1 MAMPGVI
8 AVVHADD
15 LPQPVARFG
24 VSHKD
29 RPVIATETVNY
40 HGEPVVAVVAETEDE
55 ARAAANAVV
64 IHYTEVNGVYG
75 LDAALADDARLVQ
88 DPSVRPGD
96 DLNSTNVLEQV
107 EYAWGDVDSEGASSH
122 TIIEDTYT
130 FPMVTHFPIEP
141 GGIVPLYQ
149 PMTAVLRFTRRS
161 STPTCSSG
169 RSPMCGR
176 FHCRASGS

>member
-1 MAMPGVI
+1 MAFATVPVGCAAIDAIDTTLAASMPGVI

-24 VSHKD
+24 ISHKD

-64 IHYTEVNGVYG
+64 IHYTELTGVYG

-88 DPSVRPGD
+88 DSSVRPGD

-107 EYAWGDVDSEGASSH
+107 EYAWGDVDSEGCSFAH
-122 TIIEDTYT
+122 N
-130 FPMVTHFPIEP
+130 HR
-141 GGIVPLYQ
+141 GHLHVPDGHPLSDR
-149 PMTAVLRFTRRS
+149 ARRNRRR
-161 STPTCSSG
+161 TD
-169 RSPMCGR
+169 R
-176 FHCRASGS
+176 